1 VKSLLALM
9 AALALA
15 LSTSSCGGASKDAQP
30 GTSTSASGTLAP
42 AAFNDA
48 DVAFAS
54 GMVPHHQQAVD
65 MSALVPSRSTNDAV
79 IKLAAAISAE
89 QQPEIQ
95 VLNVLLVQWS
105 ANGDAGQGHDGM
117 GDMKGMD
124 GMVDDGTMAKLTSLQ
139 GPEFDTLWLQSMIG
153 HHEGAIKMA
162 QTELASG
169 TNDDAKRIANQI
181 VTTQQAEITQM
192 NQMLGG

>member
-1 VKSLLALM
+1 MLALV
-9 AALALA
+9 AALALVL
-15 LSTSSCGGASKDAQP
+15 LSSSCSGSAKDAQP
-30 GTSTSASGTLAP
+30 SAPSSSNGAPAP
-42 AAFNDA
+42 AASNDA
-48 DVAFAS
+48 DVAFAT
-54 GMVPHHQQAVD
+54 GMLPHHQQAVD

-95 VLNVLLVQWS
+95 VFNVLLVQWS
-105 ANGDAGQGHDGM
+105 ANGDAHQGHDGM
-117 GDMKGMD
+117 AMD
-124 GMVDDGTMAKLTSLQ
+124 GMVDDGTMAKLASLQ

-192 NQMLGG
+192 KQMLGG